1 MNMEWFIGVCE
12 HLKRRFVPIHYDAT
26 FHPAEIY
33 YTSIYME
40 RMQPLLAE
48 LGANLNSRPIDFL
61 DAGCG
66 TGRFLVPFA
75 KQGHRMTAIDFHKDS
90 LRIAVENAEK
100 AGVEV
105 SSHDGDLHQVL
116 SGLPSESFDAVM
128 SIEVLYTSK
137 NRQSVMQE
145 MKRVLRPGG
154 LMFVT
159 HRTRF
164 FYLAQALA
172 KGALDDAKLI
182 ATHSEGRLL
191 KKLHRIHY
199 NWQSQSQIEET
210 YAELGLSLRHISG
223 IGPYSGCE
231 GDPKATIC
239 NPGDLSPQQQ
249 ESLREVENLA
259 DPETMMASRY
269 ILVAAQKPA

>member
-1 MNMEWFIGVCE
+1 MEWFIQICE
-12 HLKRRFVPIHYDAT
+12 HVKRRFVPIHYDAT

-40 RMQPLLAE
+40 RMQPLLAKLSAE
-48 LGANLNSRPIDFL
+48 IGSRPIDFL

-75 KQGHRMTAIDFHKDS
+75 EQGHRMTAIDFHKDS

-105 SSHDGDLHQVL
+105 RSHDGDLQRVL
-116 SGLPSESFDAVM
+116 EGLPDDSFDAVM

-137 NRQSVMQE
+137 NRDGVMQE
-145 MKRVLRPGG
+145 LKRVLRPGG

-164 FYLAQALA
+164 YYLTQALA

-182 ATHSEGRLL
+182 ATKSEGRLL

-210 YAELGLSLRHISG
+210 YEDLGLSIQHISG

-239 NPGDLSPQQQ
+239 NPGEMSLQEQ
-249 ESLREVENLA
+249 ESLRGVESLA
-259 DPETMMASRY
+259 DPETLMASRY
-269 ILVAAQKPA
+269 ILVAAKKPA

>member
-1 MNMEWFIGVCE
+1 MEWFIQICE
-12 HLKRRFVPIHYDAT
+12 HVKRRFVPIHYDAT

-40 RMQPLLAE
+40 RMKPLLA
-48 LGANLNSRPIDFL
+48 NLAASVDSRPIDFL

-75 KQGHRMTAIDFHKDS
+75 EEGHRMTGIDFHKDS
-90 LRIAVENAEK
+90 LRIAVDNAKK

-105 SSHDGDLHQVL
+105 EAHDGDLQKVL
-116 SGLPSESFDAVM
+116 RSLPSESFDAVM

-137 NRQSVMQE
+137 DREGVMQE
-145 MKRVLRPGG
+145 LKRVLRPGG
-154 LMFVT
+154 MMFVT

-164 FYLAQALA
+164 YYLTQALA

-182 ATHSEGRLL
+182 AENSEGRLL

-199 NWQSQSQIEET
+199 NWQSRSEIEAT
-210 YAELGLSLRHISG
+210 YENLGLTMQHISG

-239 NPGDLSPQQQ
+239 NPGELSPQQQ
-249 ESLREVENLA
+249 ESLREVENVA

-269 ILVAAQKPA
+269 VLVAAQKPTS